1 MPPDDSAPLPDDPR
15 PTDPASHGPRSR
27 GGPPASSREQGGARA
42 RGGRGLGAAGRA
54 PAETAAASPEAPA
67 AAGLPPA
74 SAPPRG
80 EPLHRRATRF
90 GLARA
95 DLLYCGFATLFCVV
109 LVLTNIIGVKLFEVD
124 VGPGWSWL
132 FGREA
137 VTLTSGLLSYPITFL
152 VTDLTSEIWGRRKAD
167 FMVVLGFLMSGV
179 MLVALEVAKV
189 LPPSPLWRNPDPERF
204 GDLQMQPA
212 FELSF
217 SYPGTLLL
225 ASMLAYLV
233 AQLLDVRLYHFW
245 WHLTRGKHL
254 WLRNNGS
261 TLISQLVDTIIV
273 NVIFLRLA
281 LDLAW
286 GEIAAI
292 IWAVYLFKAALA
304 LLDTPLIYLGRAA
317 IRRYLGLSQDDA
329 PERAPLEAP

>member
-1 MPPDDSAPLPDDPR
+1 MTPRETSPQPSDS
-15 PTDPASHGPRSR
+15 
-27 GGPPASSREQGGARA
+27 SSAD
-42 RGGRGLGAAGRA
+42 RA
-54 PAETAAASPEAPA
+54 PAGSAPGSARPPGASERGASPARSAEPSGGERPAASRNGAPPEPAQAGGGADPA
-67 AAGLPPA
+67 ASL
-74 SAPPRG
+74 
-80 EPLHRRATRF
+80 EVPLHQRATRF
-90 GLARA
+90 GLSRA
-95 DLLYCGFATLFCVV
+95 DLLYAFFATLFCVV
-109 LVLTNIIGVKLFEVD
+109 LVLTNIIGVKLFRVD
-124 VGPGWSWL
+124 VGEGWSWL
-132 FGREA
+132 FGRSS
-137 VTLTSGLLSYPITFL
+137 VTLTTGLLSYPITFL

-167 FMVVLGFLMSGV
+167 FMVVMGFLMSGV
-179 MLVALEVAKV
+179 MLVALEVAKL
-189 LPPSPLWRNPDPERF
+189 LPASPLWKNPDPARF
-204 GDLQMQPA
+204 GDLEMQTA

-245 WHLTRGKHL
+245 WRLTAGKHL

-281 LDLAW
+281 LDLQWA
-286 GEIAAI
+286 EIAAI

-304 LLDTPLIYLGRAA
+304 ALDTPLIYLGRAWM
-317 IRRYLGLSQDDA
+317 RRYLGLPRDEA